1 MYDLLRKHIAKRVDL
16 TDKEFKLAT
25 TFFAPKKLR
34 KKQYFLQEGDV
45 CRAIAFVSKGCLRS
59 YSVDDAGAEHVV
71 QFAVED
77 WWIADLQ
84 SYLSGQPSHL
94 AIDALEESEL
104 LLLEKSKRD
113 QLLSEVPKFEKF
125 FRLLYE
131 RNYVAVNERV
141 ACTLMASAEDRYL
154 KFLGTFPQFTQRVPQ
169 KDIASY
175 LGITPESLSRIRKEI
190 SNHK

>member
-1 MYDLLRKHIAKRVDL
+1 MYDLLRIHISRRVEL
-16 TDKEFKLAT
+16 TDKEFNLAT

-84 SYLSGQPSHL
+84 SYLSGQPSRL
-94 AIDALEESEL
+94 AIDAIEESEL

-113 QLLSEVPKFEKF
+113 QLLAQVPKFEKF

-131 RNYVAVNERV
+131 RNYLAVNERIT
-141 ACTLMASAEDRYL
+141 CTLMASAEDRYL
-154 KFLGTFPQFTQRVPQ
+154 KFLEMFPQFVQRVPQ

-175 LGITPESLSRIRKEI
+175 LGITPESLSRIRKDIAE
-190 SNHK
+190 KR